1 MFIIT
6 CQSEAISEAL
16 LYFCFA
22 KLNFYVPPLP
32 VTTRCYRADNL
43 SEVKVKVKE
52 GAAGSFS
59 TDLGVQLA
67 KKQNIGAICT
77 VSELRC
83 RHFPTCASPKFSAKH
98 SRTPDDV
105 LVRRSHRVR
114 SSAAPSLCLLSAA
127 PGAGGEA
134 DQVFQKLDPSNLIT
148 HNVHQFSSS
157 FFLFLSAMLGL
168 VAAVFTFTLNDLT
181 ETKEL

>member
-1 MFIIT
+1 M
-6 CQSEAISEAL
+6 
-16 LYFCFA
+16 
-22 KLNFYVPPLP
+22 PPLP
-32 VTTRCYRADNL
+32 VTTRCSRADPL

-67 KKQNIGAICT
+67 TKQNIGATCT
-77 VSELRC
+77 RIAAAMSTFSNLC
-83 RHFPTCASPKFSAKH
+83 FPQVQRKH
-98 SRTPDDV
+98 SRSPGDV

-127 PGAGGEA
+127 PGAGRAA
-134 DQVFQKLDPSNLIT
+134 DQVFQKLGPSNLIT
-148 HNVHQFSSS
+148 HNVHQFPLS

-168 VAAVFTFTLNDLT
+168 VAAVSQLFYLHF
-181 ETKEL
+181 E